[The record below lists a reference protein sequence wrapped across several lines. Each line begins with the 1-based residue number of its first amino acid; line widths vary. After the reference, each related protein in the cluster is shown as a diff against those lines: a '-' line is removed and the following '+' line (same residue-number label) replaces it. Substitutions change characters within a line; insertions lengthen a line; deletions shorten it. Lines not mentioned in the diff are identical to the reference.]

1 MRHTSAWLSLSF
13 ALLLAAPLA
22 WAAEDTG
29 GGDPTASE
37 ETNEAT
43 DPAPADDGT
52 ETDDADSQA
61 ADAEPEGTEAEDGEI
76 AEPSAPGLGP
86 QVSSKIELTPE
97 EKAEKEARKA
107 CKIEICDIIAT
118 REPLGEDI
126 ACDIKKTWRADSL
139 AEMLGD
145 QIGWPWG
152 KAVSESK
159 LNLSRADLAEA
170 MLVEEATIK
179 MDKFAV
185 TCALHRESSEP
196 YVVEMELAPEVT
208 FKNGKA
214 VHALINWG
222 DVSAPLLIYPVVY
235 AGTGLDNQSNVLG
248 PHVVKMVNEFTY
260 KKCAEV
266 KDELPGRRV
275 N

>member
-1 MRHTSAWLSLSF
+1 MRQGSAWLPL
-13 ALLLAAPLA
+13 AAIVLLATPIA
-22 WAAEDTG
+22 WAAGAADDAATADSAETSDAAPDDTPSEDTA
-29 GGDPTASE
+29 DE
-37 ETNEAT
+37 EAVAEDE
-43 DPAPADDGT
+43 DPASP
-52 ETDDADSQA
+52 DA
-61 ADAEPEGTEAEDGEI
+61 PV
-76 AEPSAPGLGP
+76 LGP

-139 AEMLGD
+139 TKMLGD
-145 QIGWPWG
+145 QISWPWG
-152 KAVSESK
+152 KAICKSK
-159 LNLSRADLAEA
+159 LNLSRADLAAA
-170 MLVEEATIK
+170 MLEAKTTIK
-179 MDKFAV
+179 MDKFSV
-185 TCALHRESSEP
+185 SCELHTGEGEP
-196 YVVEMELAPEVT
+196 YVVEMELSPKVT

-214 VHALINWG
+214 VSASVNWG
-222 DVSAPLLIYPVVY
+222 DVSAPLVIYPVIY
-235 AGTGLDNQSNVLG
+235 AGTSLDNRTNILG
-248 PHVVKMVNEFTY
+248 SEVVIMVNEFTN